1 MIQLELS
8 ESLFVLLLYL
18 GVSHP
23 VEHELHHAHFLRDLS
38 FPHLRDLHV
47 HDVLNVHD
55 FDNGIEFQQSLN

>member
-8 ESLFVLLLYL
+8 ESLLVLLLYL

-23 VEHELHHAHFLRDLS
+23 VEHELRHAHFLRNLS

-47 HDVLNVHD
+47 HNVLNVHD
-55 FDNGIEFQQSLN
+55 FHYRIEFQQSLN